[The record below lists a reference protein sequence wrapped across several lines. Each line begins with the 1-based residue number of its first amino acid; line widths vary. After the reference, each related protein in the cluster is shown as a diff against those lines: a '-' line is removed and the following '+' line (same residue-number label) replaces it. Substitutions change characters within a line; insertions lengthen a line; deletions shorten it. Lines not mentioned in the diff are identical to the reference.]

1 MSARDLEVIAGAAR
15 RHADHVSAQVR
26 LAANREEHIRLTQLA
41 FEADW
46 LATTLESQLLAASA

>member
-15 RHADHVSAQVR
+15 RHADHVSRQVG
-26 LAANREEHIRLTQLA
+26 LASTREEHIRLTQLA

-46 LATTLESQLLAASA
+46 LATTLESQLVAASA